1 MSDREGAGDD
11 EAERLR
17 RLLLAAARELNAGR
31 YFEAHE
37 ELEERLD
44 DVPDA
49 WWPLFLGLIHVAVG
63 YHKLASS
70 NDGAARMLGLGL
82 EKLAPVADD
91 ALGIDVGALR
101 RRASLDRERLERRD
115 ADGARAG
122 LASDPPRLLP
132 VAATR

>member
-1 MSDREGAGDD
+1 MSDSGGARGD

-17 RLLLAAARELNAGR
+17 RLVLAAARELNAGR

-49 WWPLFLGLIHVAVG
+49 WWPLFLGLIQVAVG
-63 YHKLASS
+63 YHKLASG

-82 EKLAPVADD
+82 EKLAAVADD
-91 ALGIDVGALR
+91 ALGIDVGALKL
-101 RRASLDRERLERRD
+101 RAADDLERLERRD
-115 ADGARAG
+115 VAGARTAI
-122 LASDPPRLLP
+122 ASDPPRLLP
-132 VAATR
+132 VAPH

>member
-49 WWPLFLGLIHVAVG
+49 WWPLFLGLIQVAVG

>member
-1 MSDREGAGDD
+1 MSDPGDASD
-11 EAERLR
+11 DTERLR
-17 RLLLAAARELNAGR
+17 RLVLAAARELNAGR

-49 WWPLFLGLIHVAVG
+49 WWPLFLGLIQVAVG
-63 YHKLASS
+63 YHKLASG

-82 EKLAPVADD
+82 EKLASVADD

-101 RRASLDRERLERRD
+101 RRATLDRERLEGRD
-115 ADGARAG
+115 VDEALAA

-132 VAATR
+132 VATAR

>member
-1 MSDREGAGDD
+1 MSDSGGASGD

-17 RLLLAAARELNAGR
+17 RLVLAAARELNAGR

-49 WWPLFLGLIHVAVG
+49 WWPLFLGLIQVAVG
-63 YHKLASS
+63 YHKLASG

-82 EKLAPVADD
+82 EKLASVADD

-101 RRASLDRERLERRD
+101 RRATLDRERLEGRD
-115 ADGARAG
+115 VDEALAA

-132 VAATR
+132 VATAR